1 MTDFFSGMT
10 TLQQAF
16 WYLAFFASAIFLF
29 QTILTFLGT
38 DASADV
44 DADFNGDF
52 HNVEAPFELFTFR
65 NLINFLLGFGW
76 TGAAFYGKMNDYLLL
91 AFATIVGL
99 VFIAIFFIIIKQFMK
114 LQEDNTFKIE
124 NTIGKTGSVYITIP
138 AKKTGKGKVQLSI
151 NGSYHELDAVTEQQT
166 SISTGE
172 NVKVLLVENNTLI
185 VEKI

>member
-1 MTDFFSGMT
+1 
-10 TLQQAF
+10 
-16 WYLAFFASAIFLF
+16 
-29 QTILTFLGT
+29 
-38 DASADV
+38 
-44 DADFNGDF
+44 
-52 HNVEAPFELFTFR
+52 
-65 NLINFLLGFGW
+65 
-76 TGAAFYGKMNDYLLL
+76 
-91 AFATIVGL
+91 
-99 VFIAIFFIIIKQFMK
+99 MK